1 MTTYSRVKQ
10 TLVSLKSAKATLERY
25 SILSQDQT
33 ARKSFQ
39 RNADQL
45 QPIIDRLQKRI
56 KHMELEEPQYKG
68 Y

>member
-25 SILSQDQT
+25 SIISQDET

-39 RNADQL
+39 RNAEKL
-45 QPIIDRLQKRI
+45 QPVIERLQKRI